1 MNKRLSLFVGDG
13 QLVPAT
19 LQTASQNGWDLQV
32 FALTE
37 RDDLSLWQPQS
48 ASLSNPL
55 SILLKL
61 RTFSPSHICMV
72 GALSIS
78 DKQREGLLGFL
89 RKKKSGKRR
98 TTGDT
103 GMSRLIGAL
112 EFTTGAKVIG
122 VHEIVP
128 DLLAAEG
135 LIAGPK
141 INELAF
147 DDCSNAL
154 NIAHQIGK
162 LDIGQAV
169 VCVGHRVVGV
179 EDIAGTDALMDRV
192 KEFVKAGKV
201 GNGSAPL
208 VLAKAKKPNQPDT
221 TDLPAIGP
229 QTISNAHKS
238 GIRIVCVEAGKS
250 LIIQKAQTIE
260 LAEELEVSL
269 IGIRSDL

>member
-1 MNKRLSLFVGDG
+1 MNKRLSLFAGDG
-13 QLVPAT
+13 QLVPAA
-19 LQTASQNGWDLQV
+19 LQTASENGWELQV
-32 FALTE
+32 LALTE
-37 RDDLSLWQPQS
+37 RDDLSSWQPQS
-48 ASLSNPL
+48 ANLSNPL

-61 RTFSPSHICMV
+61 RSFSPSHICMV

-89 RKKKSGKRR
+89 RKKKTIKRR

-103 GMSRLIGAL
+103 GMSRLIGSL

-128 DLLAAEG
+128 DLLAPEG

-141 INELAF
+141 IDEMAV
-147 DDCSNAL
+147 DDCANAL
-154 NIAHQIGK
+154 SIAQQIGM

-179 EDIAGTDALMDRV
+179 EDIAGTDALMGRV
-192 KEFVKAGKV
+192 KEFVEVGKV

-238 GIRIVCVEAGKS
+238 GIGIVCVEAEKS
-250 LIIQKAQTIE
+250 LIIQKSKTMQLANE
-260 LAEELEVSL
+260 LNVSL
-269 IGIRSDL
+269 IGLRGDQ

>member
-1 MNKRLSLFVGDG
+1 M
-13 QLVPAT
+13 PAA
-19 LQTASQNGWDLQV
+19 LQTAAEHGWEVQV
-32 FALTE
+32 LALTKRE
-37 RDDLSLWQPQS
+37 DLASWQPQS
-48 ASLSNPL
+48 VNLSNPL

-61 RTFSPSHICMV
+61 RSFSPSHICMV

-89 RKKKSGKRR
+89 RKKKSTKRR

-112 EFTTGAKVIG
+112 EFSTGAKVIG

-128 DLLAAEG
+128 DLLAQEG

-141 INELAF
+141 INKMAIE
-147 DDCSNAL
+147 DCANAL
-154 NIAHQIGK
+154 SIAQKIGM

-179 EDIAGTDALMDRV
+179 EDIAGTDALMGRV
-192 KEFVKAGKV
+192 KEFVKMGKV

-238 GIRIVCVEAGKS
+238 GIEIVCVEAGKS
-250 LIIQKAQTIE
+250 LLIQKSKTIQLANE
-260 LAEELEVSL
+260 LNVSL
-269 IGIRSDL
+269 IGLRGDR